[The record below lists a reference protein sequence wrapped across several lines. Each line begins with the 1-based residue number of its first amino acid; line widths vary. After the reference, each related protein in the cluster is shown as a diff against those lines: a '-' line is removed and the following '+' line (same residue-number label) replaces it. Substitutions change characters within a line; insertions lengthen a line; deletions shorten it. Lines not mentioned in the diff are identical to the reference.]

1 MRRWQRHLFYT
12 TESVKTTWK
21 LRLALLVVVA
31 TTGILTRGLW
41 AAWIAR
47 SLVCTEG
54 LASSDVILVENF
66 DPDYLVFKRAAQ
78 LMRAG
83 LAPRAFVPVRG
94 SDDIATADPVA
105 KGIADLM
112 AQQARLGPW
121 EPLPIKAP
129 EPISLNT
136 ARQIRRQV
144 VRDNVRSMIIVT
156 PGFRSRRTALIYRHV
171 LKDRG
176 TQIFCAP
183 VFGQLDPE
191 RWTERWHGIQEVVE
205 ESLKLQYYR
214 LYVLPFLARQ

>member
-1 MRRWQRHLFYT
+1 
-12 TESVKTTWK
+12 
-21 LRLALLVVVA
+21 
-31 TTGILTRGLW
+31 
-41 AAWIAR
+41 
-47 SLVCTEG
+47 
-54 LASSDVILVENF
+54 
-66 DPDYLVFKRAAQ
+66 
-78 LMRAG
+78 MRAG

-176 TQIFCAP
+176 TQISCAP
-183 VFGQLDPE
+183 VFGQLAPE